1 MTAGPINKG
10 LGVEGIQ
17 QGMVKH
23 PRVSSGKP
31 LRPLCRLAEITEFCG
46 DL

>member
-1 MTAGPINKG
+1 MTAGPINKE

-31 LRPLCRLAEITEFCG
+31 PRRLAEMTEIYG